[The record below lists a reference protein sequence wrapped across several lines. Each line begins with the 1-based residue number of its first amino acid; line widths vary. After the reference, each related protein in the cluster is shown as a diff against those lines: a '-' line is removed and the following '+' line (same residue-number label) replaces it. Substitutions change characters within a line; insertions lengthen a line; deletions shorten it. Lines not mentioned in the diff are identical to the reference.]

1 MKCGICNRST
11 TDKSCRN
18 CLATMRTKLSD
29 LPELQW
35 EASFFLSP
43 GRTNSGM
50 VSAERSIGINVSALD
65 FHVATDLLRVLHS
78 WEVLIRA
85 GRRLTPPAL
94 VPKEWNI
101 EAEVEATCNFHI
113 THLSWSM
120 SQEWVYEFVT
130 EVFELHAKGMSAA
143 KRFVQQAR
151 RIPCPT
157 DDCKRF
163 VVIDVENLIEEVSCF
178 GCKQRWTV
186 LRLIALAMSNPSR
199 QFFLDVEAISLWL
212 RITEREVYRII
223 KKSEIEK
230 RGKLYDLNQIIKVRA
245 AS

>member
-1 MKCGICNRST
+1 MK
-11 TDKSCRN
+11 
-18 CLATMRTKLSD
+18 TKLTD

-35 EASFFLSP
+35 EASFFLVP

-94 VPKEWNI
+94 VPREANI
-101 EAEVEATCNFHI
+101 EAEVQTTCDFHI
-113 THLSWSM
+113 THLSWSF
-120 SQEWVYEFVT
+120 QQDWVFEFVT
-130 EVFELHAKGMSAA
+130 EVFELHARGMSAA
-143 KRFVQQAR
+143 KRFVQKAR

-163 VVIDVENLIEEVSCF
+163 VVIDVENLGEEVSCF
-178 GCKQRWTV
+178 GCKQKWSV
-186 LRLIALAMSNPSR
+186 FRLIALALSNPSR
-199 QFFLDVEAISLWL
+199 QFFLDVEAISMWL

-223 KKSEIEK
+223 KNASIER
-230 RGKLYDLNQIIKVRA
+230 RGKLYDLNQIVKVRQ